1 MNVYEKLREV
11 LDASPTGAPPSKA
24 FDEILRILFTPEEAG
39 IAVHMTLFPRPL
51 KSIAYD
57 AGISEGEASR
67 LLEAMAG
74 KAVIIAR
81 QKGDLVLYGL
91 LPTIPGLFEFP
102 LMKGMVNPELERV
115 GNLWDEYH
123 REALGA
129 SFSGNPTPVVR
140 AIPVEQSLEADT
152 RVHAYG
158 EVAGLINSVDYIALA
173 QCACRVSV
181 RACDK
186 PTEMCLIFDNAGRFL
201 VQRGYAR
208 RKKASW
214 RISS

>member
-81 QKGDLVLYGL
+81 QKGDLVRPGCIVFREPDPRGPGYPGGTIIGGGHPGSCVWRGGGAHQFGGL
-91 LPTIPGLFEFP
+91 HRPG
-102 LMKGMVNPELERV
+102 
-115 GNLWDEYH
+115 
-123 REALGA
+123 
-129 SFSGNPTPVVR
+129 PVCL
-140 AIPVEQSLEADT
+140 Q
-152 RVHAYG
+152 G
-158 EVAGLINSVDYIALA
+158 KCQGL
-173 QCACRVSV
+173 
-181 RACDK
+181 
-186 PTEMCLIFDNAGRFL
+186 
-201 VQRGYAR
+201 
-208 RKKASW
+208 
-214 RISS
+214 